1 MNNLENFISKR
12 NTYPLFVYN
21 GYEIKENKSEIS
33 IKYDFEIEGLS
44 HFNPTWTF
52 KKENNFSIEKLG
64 ISFFNNLVFN
74 LGMVELVS
82 YWKLTCSPK
91 VVINCACLDEVQI
104 NWWKKLY
111 LNGLGEFLYT
121 NGIYDYLIKNSVELM
136 QIECNS
142 KYRYEASF
150 IDGTLT
156 GNLIPV
162 GGGKDS
168 VVTLELLKNYK
179 KTNTCYIVNPRGAS
193 SSTAKIAGYED
204 FYAPKRTLDKNMLEL
219 NKEGYLNGH
228 TPFSAILAFS
238 SYIAAVI
245 LNKKYIVLSNESSAN
260 EPNVEG
266 TNINHQYS
274 KSLEFENDF
283 RFYCKEYLCK
293 NGPEYFSLLRPWSE
307 WRIVK
312 EFAKYN
318 KYFKDF
324 KSCNVGSKQDI
335 WCENCPKCL
344 YVYIM
349 LSAFLSEES
358 ISNIF
363 NSNMLD
369 NGNLRGIFEGLINQN
384 KDKPFECVG
393 TKEEINLSINM
404 FLRKN
409 KEKQIP
415 ELLKSYTCM
424 SEYKFKNLLDE
435 YNCKFD
441 ANNNVPEEFAKILKE
456 V

>member
-21 GYEIKENKSEIS
+21 GYEIEENETEIF
-33 IKYDFEIEGLS
+33 IKYDFEIVGLS

-52 KKENNFSIEKLG
+52 KKENEFSIEKLG
-64 ISFFNNLVFN
+64 SVFFNNMIFN

-91 VVINCACLDEVQI
+91 IIIKCARLDETQI
-104 NWWKKLY
+104 KWWEKLY

-121 NGIYDYLIKNSVELM
+121 NGIYDYLIKNNVKLM
-136 QIECNS
+136 QMECDS
-142 KYRYEASF
+142 KYGYEATF
-150 IDGTLT
+150 IESKLN

-168 VVTLELLKNYK
+168 VVTLELLRNYK
-179 KTNTCYIVNPRGAS
+179 ENNTCYIVNPRGAS
-193 SSTAKIAGYED
+193 TSTAKIAGYEE
-204 FYAPKRTLDKNMLEL
+204 FYAPKRTLDQNMLNL

-238 SYIAAVI
+238 SYIAAII

-274 KSLEFENDF
+274 KSLKFENDF
-283 RFYCKEYLCK
+283 RFYCRKYLCK

-312 EFAKYN
+312 EFVKYT

-349 LSAFLSEES
+349 LSAFLDKED
-358 ISNIF
+358 ISKIF

-369 NGNLRGIFEGLINQN
+369 NENLKQIFEGLISQN
-384 KDKPFECVG
+384 EDKPFECVG

-409 KEKQIP
+409 NGNYIP
-415 ELLKSYTCM
+415 KLFRDYMPM
-424 SEYKFKNLLDE
+424 SEDNFKSLLYE
-435 YNCKFD
+435 YNHKFD
-441 ANNNVPEEFAKILKE
+441 TNNNVPEEFIKVLKE